1 LARGVGQYADP
12 MTTVTTAVWIN
23 GSLVDPDDARV
34 SVFDHG
40 FTVGDGV
47 FETLKVVDGRPF
59 APTRHLER
67 LERSAVGLGLDIP
80 LGPDR
85 LRAVMDE
92 VIRAA
97 GAGAGRMRIT
107 LTGGPAP
114 LGSGRGDQGPTL
126 VVVVAPET
134 VWAPSTA
141 AVTVPWPRNERSAV
155 AGLKTTSYAE
165 NVVALAE
172 AAKLGASEA
181 ILPNLRG
188 DLCEGTG
195 SNVFVVLEGRLLTP
209 SLLSGCLGGVT
220 RALLLEELPG
230 SDEEDVPITRLAEAS
245 EVLLTSSTRDA
256 QPLHAI
262 DGRPLPGADGPFAR
276 AAAAALTALRDR
288 TLDP

>member
-1 LARGVGQYADP
+1 
-12 MTTVTTAVWIN
+12 MTTETTETTPTTAVWIN
-23 GSLVDPDDARV
+23 GSLVDPADARV

-67 LERSAVGLGLDIP
+67 LERSAVGLGLDLP
-80 LGPDR
+80 LPAPR
-85 LRAVMDE
+85 LRTVMDD
-92 VIRAA
+92 VIAAA
-97 GAGAGRMRIT
+97 GPGAGRMRIT

-114 LGSGRGDQGPTL
+114 LGSGRGDHGPTL
-126 VVVVAPET
+126 VVVVAPES
-134 VWAPSTA
+134 VWEPSTT

-172 AAKLGASEA
+172 AAKLGATEA
-181 ILPNLRG
+181 LLPNLRG
-188 DLCEGTG
+188 QLCEGTG
-195 SNVFVVLEGRLLTP
+195 SNVFVVLDGRLLTP

-220 RALLLEELPG
+220 RALLLEELPAA
-230 SDEEDVPITRLAEAS
+230 DEEDVPITRLAEAT

-256 QPLHAI
+256 QPLHAV
-262 DGRPLPGADGPFAR
+262 DGRELPGADGPFAR
-276 AAAAALTALRDR
+276 RAAEALLALRAR

>member
-1 LARGVGQYADP
+1 
-12 MTTVTTAVWIN
+12 VWIN
-23 GSLVDPDDARV
+23 GALVDPDEASV

-59 APTRHLER
+59 AVTRHLAR
-67 LERSAVGLGLDIP
+67 LERSAVGLGLDVPI
-80 LGPDR
+80 GPDK
-85 LRAVMDE
+85 LRIAMDE
-92 VIRAA
+92 VIAAVGPAA
-97 GAGAGRMRIT
+97 GRLRIT

-114 LGSGRGDQGPTL
+114 LGSDRGSAGPTL
-126 VVVVAPET
+126 VVVAARAT
-134 VWAPSTA
+134 SWDPSTTA
-141 AVTVPWPRNERSAV
+141 ITVPWPRNERSAV

-172 AAKLGASEA
+172 AAKLGATEA
-181 ILPNLRG
+181 IFPNLAG
-188 DLCEGTG
+188 ALCEGTG
-195 SNVFVVLEGRLLTP
+195 SNVFVVVDGRLLTP

-230 SDEEDVPITRLAEAS
+230 ADEEDMPIERLADDDVT

-262 DGRPLPGADGPFAR
+262 NGRALPGADGPVAQQ
-276 AAAAALTALRDR
+276 AAAALAALQAR
-288 TLDP
+288 TVDP